1 MTTMN
6 VQKGKIHSIIDGRK
20 ARCVPDNDP
29 GIVTHELVIP
39 FYWRETMGHIRVGES
54 VYYLEDESMGGYVI
68 GRCDGEWDGTIR
80 GSLTVMEDVTG
91 KGVSLAEHTH
101 TDSQNGETTS
111 PK

>member
-1 MTTMN
+1 M
-6 VQKGKIHSIIDGRK
+6 
-20 ARCVPDNDP
+20 PDNDP

-39 FYWRETMGHIRVGES
+39 FYWRETMGNIRVGES

-91 KGVSLAEHTH
+91 KVSVWP
-101 TDSQNGETTS
+101 NIRIRI
-111 PK
+111 PKMERLHLRNRLHYLSF